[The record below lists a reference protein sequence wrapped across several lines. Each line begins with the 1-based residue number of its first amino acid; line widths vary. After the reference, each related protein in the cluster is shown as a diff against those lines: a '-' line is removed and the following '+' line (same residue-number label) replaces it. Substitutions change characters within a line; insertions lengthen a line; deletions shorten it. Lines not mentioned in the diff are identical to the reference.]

1 MTEGNTIGVVGLGNM
16 GLPIA
21 LNLVKGGYPVAG
33 LEIDQGRWETAEGLT
48 YVADAAAALA
58 RTDTLLLS
66 LPDGKVVKA
75 FLAGLLELSL
85 PDAVTVIDTSTIGPK
100 TSQEISRQ
108 LAGTP
113 LRYLDSPVSG
123 GVHGAKAGTL
133 AVMCAGSRA
142 LYDRIYPAL
151 ATFSANQFFIG
162 PEPGQAQV
170 LKILN
175 NFLSATALAAS
186 SEALLFGQ
194 AHGLELTQMCDV
206 INVSTGMNTATL
218 DKLPN
223 RIMSGT
229 WDAGF
234 TNKLLAKDVRLFFEN
249 STKAGTPNSIG
260 NLVTQIF
267 EGAEKDRPGSD
278 ISLVYKYIEEGNE
291 PKI

>member
-33 LEIDQGRWETAEGLT
+33 VEIDQGRWETAEGLT

-66 LPDGKVVKA
+66 LPDGKVVQA

-142 LYDRIYPAL
+142 LYDRVHPAL

-218 DKLPN
+218 DKIP
-223 RIMSGT
+223 RQVASGEYNT
-229 WDAGF
+229 GF
-234 TNKLLAKDVRLFFEN
+234 SN
-249 STKAGTPNSIG
+249 SLMYK
-260 NLVTQIF
+260 
-267 EGAEKDRPGSD
+267 D
-278 ISLVYKYIEEGNE
+278 ISLYLERCQELGTPGRISQTVVDLWGAFTALSPQSDATNIFRYVDQTL
-291 PKI
+291 